1 MQGGFSALH
10 FLLSV
15 GAGLGCFL
23 AVGFFS
29 RCSSFLADFVLI
41 VGGVLDCVP
50 KLIDWRFSCSF
61 WLVLDKVDFCLRF
74 VGACAIIFLVK
85 MNIKIQSMEFSS
97 VG

>member
-1 MQGGFSALH
+1 LH

-50 KLIDWRFSCSF
+50 KLIDWRFSCLF
-61 WLVLDKVDFCLRF
+61 WLVLAGLFFACVFCWCY
-74 VGACAIIFLVK
+74 V
-85 MNIKIQSMEFSS
+85 QSVVYLFQQARECD
-97 VG
+97 